1 MAMVYVVVDV
11 VLSRVV
17 LSSGA
22 KTKFNIQHVCP
33 KTLSDGKIVQFI
45 T

>member
-22 KTKFNIQHVCP
+22 KTKFNMCALKH
-33 KTLSDGKIVQFI
+33 
-45 T
+45 